1 AEDGIRDPL
10 VTGVQTC
17 ALPIYDDLV
26 EGHPQVVRDDLG
38 ERRLVA
44 LAVRGGPREGGDV
57 AARLDAHDRAL
68 ERPEAAHL
76 DVARH
81 ADAEQRPVAAAHAR
95 LLVSAELLDA
105 GDLQ

>member
-1 AEDGIRDPL
+1 M
-10 VTGVQTC
+10 
-17 ALPIYDDLV
+17 
-26 EGHPQVVRDDLG
+26 VRDDLG

-68 ERPEAAHL
+68 ERPDAAHL

-81 ADAEQRPVAAAHAR
+81 ADAQQRPVAAAHAR
-95 LLVSAELLDA
+95 LLVPAELLDA
-105 GDLQ
+105 GAPPRLRTRASRAPAARARATRRLVWA